1 VVTPA
6 GETRYIYEISRPI
19 LDVEGAVIRE
29 YRVAQDITE
38 RKRAEA
44 ELRDSQARLSD
55 AIESIS
61 EAFVLFDSEER
72 LVACNDHYR
81 EMFPLVADT
90 MVPGAKL
97 EDLVRVTGERGQ
109 VMHDMASVDDW
120 VEKRLR
126 EYRLDR
132 KEPVELQLSDG
143 RWVLAS
149 ERRTREGGI
158 VGIRVDIT
166 ERKRDEQA
174 LRSSQTL
181 LLDAIESFPGGFIL
195 YDSDERMILCN
206 SQYRDFYPSIA
217 DILEPGVSFEALSR
231 TAFAAG
237 AVKGSAENV
246 EAFMKKHSALYE
258 SGQGAYEQQLDDG
271 RWVLCSVRSTADGGI
286 VGILMDI
293 TDVKRAEETVR
304 TRDAWLKGIM
314 ENSPLEIVLKDT
326 TGKIMAVSRNVHEAH
341 GMSQEEII
349 GLRSSDFLP
358 AKLAEIYMKADREV
372 IETGLDMQQE
382 IPRESEDG
390 SFSYMLN
397 AKFPLKDDAGLIVG
411 TCSLSTDITEMKAVQ
426 AQLNQ
431 AIKME
436 AVGQL
441 TGGIAHD
448 FNNLLAIVMG
458 NLELIENQAKDRNA
472 LAPYLDA
479 AFSATD
485 DAATL
490 TQRLLAFSRNQPLM
504 PKITDMNGLVSKMIG
519 LFSRTLDDNIAI
531 LSDFGDAL
539 APISIDPGQLEN
551 ALLNLVVNARD
562 AMPKGGEIL
571 IETDS
576 LTVHET
582 AAGSDLE
589 LAPGDYISL
598 TVRDTGGG
606 MERDVLDHVFE
617 PFFTT
622 KEVGEGSGLG
632 LSMVFGFV
640 NQSGGHVAIS
650 SKPGRGTTVTLYLP
664 ATTAK
669 IVHEEKPDPD
679 RDIQGDGKTILFVE
693 DNDQLR
699 RVVVAQ
705 LTSMGFQVHHARDG
719 KSTLDALEKIP
730 LIDLLLT
737 DVKMPGGMDGV
748 ELARQARRRRPSLP
762 VLYASG
768 YSADALMKSGQLEDS
783 AELIEK
789 PFKRRALAARI
800 ASMLS

>member
-1 VVTPA
+1 
-6 GETRYIYEISRPI
+6 
-19 LDVEGAVIRE
+19 
-29 YRVAQDITE
+29 
-38 RKRAEA
+38 
-44 ELRDSQARLSD
+44 
-55 AIESIS
+55 
-61 EAFVLFDSEER
+61 
-72 LVACNDHYR
+72 
-81 EMFPLVADT
+81 
-90 MVPGAKL
+90 
-97 EDLVRVTGERGQ
+97 
-109 VMHDMASVDDW
+109 
-120 VEKRLR
+120 
-126 EYRLDR
+126 
-132 KEPVELQLSDG
+132 
-143 RWVLAS
+143 
-149 ERRTREGGI
+149 
-158 VGIRVDIT
+158 
-166 ERKRDEQA
+166 
-174 LRSSQTL
+174 
-181 LLDAIESFPGGFIL
+181 
-195 YDSDERMILCN
+195 MILCN

-217 DILEPGVSFEALSR
+217 DILEPGASFEELSR
-231 TAFAAG
+231 AAFAAG

-246 EAFMKKHSALYE
+246 EAFMKKHTALYE
-258 SGQGAYEQQLDDG
+258 SGRGAYEQQLDDG

-286 VGILMDI
+286 VGIRTDI
-293 TDVKRAEETVR
+293 TDVKRAEEAVR

-326 TGKIMAVSRNVHEAH
+326 AGKIMTVSRNVHEAH
-341 GMSQEEII
+341 GLSQEEII

-358 AKLAEIYMKADREV
+358 AKLAEIYMKSDREV
-372 IETGLDMQQE
+372 IETGLNVQQE

-390 SFSYMLN
+390 SISYMLN
-397 AKFPLKDDAGLIVG
+397 AKFPLRDDEGLIVG

-448 FNNLLAIVMG
+448 FNNFLAIVVG
-458 NLELIENQAKDRNA
+458 NLELIENEAKDRNA

-504 PKITDMNGLVSKMIG
+504 PKITDMNSLVSKMIG
-519 LFSRTLDDNIAI
+519 LFGRTLDDNIVI

-539 APISIDPGQLEN
+539 APVSIDPGQLEN

-562 AMPKGGEIL
+562 AMPRGGEIC
-571 IETDS
+571 IETNS
-576 LTVHET
+576 LTVDET
-582 AAGSDLE
+582 AAGSDFE

-606 MERDVLDHVFE
+606 MERDILDHVFE

-640 NQSGGHVAIS
+640 NQSGGNVTIS
-650 SKPGRGTTVTLYLP
+650 SKPGRGTAVTLYLP
-664 ATTAK
+664 ASTAK
-669 IVHEEKPDPD
+669 IIHEEKPDPD
-679 RDIQGDGKTILFVE
+679 PDRDIPGDGKTILFVE
-693 DNDQLR
+693 DNDQVR

-705 LTSMGFQVHHARDG
+705 LTSMGFQVHHAPDG
-719 KSTLDALEKIP
+719 KSALDALEKIP

-783 AELIEK
+783 AQLIEK